1 MLAFAFVSRD
11 LLRDAALILVAAV
24 VLGTVSNVLPGRG
37 IPWWGQGKQ
46 PPQAGVDFQWLDAMS
61 ADALRVSL
69 PSVVLVDSR
78 PAGEFAAAHVEGAV
92 SLPYTEIATELSA
105 EMLDRLRTADA
116 VILYGDTP
124 DADTEQLMAQDL
136 HGLGVPPPHILVGG
150 LPAWQM
156 NGLPVTEAAP

>member
-1 MLAFAFVSRD
+1 MLAFATVSRD
-11 LLRDAALILVAAV
+11 LLRDAALILLAAV

-78 PAGEFAAAHVEGAV
+78 PAGEYAAARVEGAI
-92 SLPYTEIATELSA
+92 SLPYTEVSTALTADVLA
-105 EMLDRLRTADA
+105 RLRGADA
-116 VILYGDTP
+116 VILYGGTP
-124 DADTEQLMAQDL
+124 DADTEQLLAQEL
-136 HGLGVPPPHILVGG
+136 RGRGLPPPHILVGG
-150 LPAWQM
+150 FPAWQM